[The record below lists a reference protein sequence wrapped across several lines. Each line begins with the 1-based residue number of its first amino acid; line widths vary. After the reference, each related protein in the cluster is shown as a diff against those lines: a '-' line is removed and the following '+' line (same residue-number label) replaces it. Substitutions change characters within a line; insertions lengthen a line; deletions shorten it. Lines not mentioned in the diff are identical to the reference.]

1 MQWSKIA
8 VALIVAVAW
17 LATVA
22 MLGKLAL
29 LLAFPA
35 VLIAAMIFL

>member
-8 VALIVAVAW
+8 VALIAAVAW